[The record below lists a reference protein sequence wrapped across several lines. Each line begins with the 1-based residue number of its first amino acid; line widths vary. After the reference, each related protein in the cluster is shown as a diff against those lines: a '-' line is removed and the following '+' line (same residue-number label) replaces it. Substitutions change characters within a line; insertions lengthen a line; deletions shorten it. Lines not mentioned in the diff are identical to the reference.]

1 MIRIGSAIIVLT
13 LALAGA
19 AQASTVQCLV
29 SRPGV
34 SVTFGVTI
42 GVGEEFSESEQNEF
56 NLMRLRQMGVDAS
69 RAEMWGGCI
78 TAFVRKPG
86 GGEEMQFFHPDTF
99 ERVYM

>member
-1 MIRIGSAIIVLT
+1 MIRLAAAALFA
-13 LALAGA
+13 LALTSAT
-19 AQASTVQCLV
+19 QASIAQCLV

-78 TAFVRKPG
+78 RAFVPKPG

>member
-1 MIRIGSAIIVLT
+1 MIRLAAAAL
-13 LALAGA
+13 LALALTSA
-19 AQASTVQCLV
+19 AQASSAQCLV

-34 SVTFGVTI
+34 TVTFGVTI
-42 GVGEEFSESEQNEF
+42 GVGEEFSESDQNEF

-78 TAFVRKPG
+78 RAFVPKPG

>member
-1 MIRIGSAIIVLT
+1 MIRLAAAALLSIALTSA
-13 LALAGA
+13 AH
-19 AQASTVQCLV
+19 ASSAQCLV
-29 SRPGV
+29 SRPGLT
-34 SVTFGVTI
+34 VTFGVTI
-42 GVGEEFSESEQNEF
+42 GVGEEFSESDQNEF

-78 TAFVRKPG
+78 RAFVPKPG

>member
-1 MIRIGSAIIVLT
+1 MIRLAAATL
-13 LALAGA
+13 LALALSSA
-19 AQASTVQCLV
+19 AQASSVQCLT
-29 SRPGV
+29 SKPGV
-34 SVTFGVTI
+34 SVSFGVTI
-42 GVGEEFSESEQNEF
+42 GVGGEFSESDQNEF

-78 TAFVRKPG
+78 RAFVPKPG

>member
-1 MIRIGSAIIVLT
+1 MIRLAAAALFALPLTSAT
-13 LALAGA
+13 
-19 AQASTVQCLV
+19 QASSAQCLV

-42 GVGEEFSESEQNEF
+42 GIGGEFSESEQNEF

-78 TAFVRKPG
+78 RAFVPKPG